1 MPPGVRPLPPASAET
16 NLSVFEPSGAKV
28 HNGEARG
35 TWPKGRLIR
44 MLAELRQHHEKIGNL
59 LTELEVLCEDHHAD
73 IVKVS
78 AVRIELTR
86 ASRARSAY
94 LHSVVYPKLMRTCPP
109 DKRIALEKL
118 KSDGVLMLVR
128 SGDHIRR
135 WTTREI
141 TANWPGYCRAS
152 AAARQTMRDR
162 IALEAQIIYPL
173 LKAEGPSD
181 LPRT

>member
-1 MPPGVRPLPPASAET
+1 
-16 NLSVFEPSGAKV
+16 
-28 HNGEARG
+28 
-35 TWPKGRLIR
+35 
-44 MLAELRQHHEKIGNL
+44 MLAELRQHHEKIGDL
-59 LTELEVLCEDHHAD
+59 LTALEVLCQDRHAD

-94 LHSVVYPKLMRTCPP
+94 LNAIVYPKVMRSCPA

-118 KSDGVLMLVR
+118 KSDGLLMLVR
-128 SGDHIRR
+128 SADHIRH

-141 TANWPGYCRAS
+141 TADWPGYCIAS

-162 IALEAQIIYPL
+162 IALEAQLLYPL
-173 LKAEGPSD
+173 LREERPGHKPTA
-181 LPRT
+181 RA

>member
-1 MPPGVRPLPPASAET
+1 
-16 NLSVFEPSGAKV
+16 
-28 HNGEARG
+28 
-35 TWPKGRLIR
+35 

-59 LTELEVLCEDHHAD
+59 LAALEVVCQDRHAD

-78 AVRIELTR
+78 AVRLELTR

-94 LHSVVYPKLMRTCPP
+94 LNAVVYPKLMRTCPP

-118 KSDGVLMLVR
+118 KSDGLLMLVR
-128 SGDHIRR
+128 SGDHIRH

-141 TANWPGYCRAS
+141 TQDWPGYCLAS

-162 IALEAQIIYPL
+162 IALEARLLYPL
-173 LKAEGPSD
+173 LEKERAGRQPTTR
-181 LPRT
+181 P

>member
-1 MPPGVRPLPPASAET
+1 
-16 NLSVFEPSGAKV
+16 
-28 HNGEARG
+28 
-35 TWPKGRLIR
+35 

-59 LTELEVLCEDHHAD
+59 LAALEVVCQDRHAD

-78 AVRIELTR
+78 AVRLELTR

-94 LHSVVYPKLMRTCPP
+94 LNAVVYPKLMRTCPP

-118 KSDGVLMLVR
+118 KSDGLLMLVR

-135 WTTREI
+135 WTSRAI
-141 TANWPGYCRAS
+141 TENWPGYCRAS

-162 IALEAQIIYPL
+162 IALEAQLIYPL
-173 LKAEGPSD
+173 LKDETPGRQPMTRS
-181 LPRT
+181 

>member
-1 MPPGVRPLPPASAET
+1 
-16 NLSVFEPSGAKV
+16 
-28 HNGEARG
+28 
-35 TWPKGRLIR
+35 
-44 MLAELRQHHEKIGNL
+44 MLAELRQHHEKIGDL
-59 LTELEVLCEDHHAD
+59 LTALEVLCQDRHAD

-94 LHSVVYPKLMRTCPP
+94 LNAIVYPKVTRNCPA

-118 KSDGVLMLVR
+118 KSDGLLMLVR
-128 SGDHIRR
+128 SADHIRH

-141 TANWPGYCRAS
+141 TADWPGYCIAS

-162 IALEAQIIYPL
+162 IALEAQLLYPL
-173 LKAEGPSD
+173 LKEERPGHKPTA
-181 LPRT
+181 RA